1 MVWLGYAS
9 IVLSIVWGVPGLVCG
24 MQVLRMARLQ
34 PTGDSIDPR
43 ERRDLKGAVLLARIG
58 IVLSGIVI
66 LLIVWSWISTWIAF
80 S

>member
-34 PTGDSIDPR
+34 PTGDSIDPG
-43 ERRDLKGAVLLARIG
+43 ERRELKGAVLLARIG